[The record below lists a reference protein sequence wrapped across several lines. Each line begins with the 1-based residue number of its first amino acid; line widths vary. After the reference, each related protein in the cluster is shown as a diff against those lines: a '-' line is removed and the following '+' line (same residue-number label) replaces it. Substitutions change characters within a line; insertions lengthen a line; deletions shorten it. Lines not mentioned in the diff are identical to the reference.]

1 MNKKND
7 IILWVQPNRRGVEK
21 LKFVIQRVL
30 NASCTVNNEIIGKID
45 NGLCVFIGVSD
56 SDNKSIADK
65 MIKKLINMRIFSD
78 ENDKINLS
86 LLDVSGS
93 LLLISQFTLYAD
105 CRKGNRPSFISA
117 GKPEMANELY
127 EYVIKQCKKEIP
139 IVETGEF
146 GAAMKINLEND
157 GPFTIV
163 LDSAI
168 FENKGGK

>member
-7 IILWVQPNRRGVEK
+7 IILWVQPNRRGVVK

-86 LLDVSGS
+86 LLDV
-93 LLLISQFTLYAD
+93 
-105 CRKGNRPSFISA
+105 
-117 GKPEMANELY
+117 
-127 EYVIKQCKKEIP
+127 
-139 IVETGEF
+139 
-146 GAAMKINLEND
+146 
-157 GPFTIV
+157 
-163 LDSAI
+163 
-168 FENKGGK
+168 